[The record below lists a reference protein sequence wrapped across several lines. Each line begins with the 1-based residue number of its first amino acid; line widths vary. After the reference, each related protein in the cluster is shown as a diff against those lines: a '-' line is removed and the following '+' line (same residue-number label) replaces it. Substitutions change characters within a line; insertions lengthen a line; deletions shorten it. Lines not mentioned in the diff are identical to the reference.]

1 LSGLPQVSRTRVVRA
16 LERAGFVLLRQAR
29 YHHIAVT
36 GSATREA
43 RSLLSLASTTMA
55 AICLSHVGC
64 GWGPFSSKACTTIG
78 CSDQFGATVI
88 ASSTELPA
96 GTHTLTV
103 TTEAGTL
110 SCSFVVPFETLPGG
124 GTAVPQCQP
133 GLGVFVGLN
142 TLCTETVTAEVRTLR
157 CDPIPGQLKESI
169 SISGTPTSVR
179 VQQSVG
185 GTTILDRSVS
195 PTYKANRP
203 NGPECDPLCRQ
214 AAVEW
219 TIP

>member
-1 LSGLPQVSRTRVVRA
+1 LAPSLIAA
-16 LERAGFVLLRQAR
+16 L
-29 YHHIAVT
+29 
-36 GSATREA
+36 
-43 RSLLSLASTTMA
+43 
-55 AICLSHVGC
+55 CLFLGGC
-64 GWGPFSSKACTTIG
+64 GWGPFASKSCGLVA
-78 CSDQFGATVI
+78 CSDQFEATVI

-96 GTHTLTV
+96 GAHTLTV

-124 GTAVPQCQP
+124 GTAVPQCESQ
-133 GLGVFVGLN
+133 LSVFVGLN
-142 TLCTETVTAEVRTLR
+142 TVCTETVTAEARILR

-169 SISGTPTSVR
+169 SILGTPTSVS

-185 GTTILDRSVS
+185 GTMILDRSVT
-195 PTYKANRP
+195 PTYKENRP

-214 AAVEW
+214 ARVEW